1 MIFLILLLI
10 VLITVVWAVKTSN
23 NIKRMEIKV
32 DEAFSGIEVALT
44 KRYDMLTKMLD
55 VCKGFMKH
63 ESELFSKVISLRRG
77 MSLGEMGEADREM
90 GELTGRLFAVAENYP
105 ELRSAQVFAIRRR
118 RAEGDGPCRGKRPP
132 AGLRR
137 RPDGRSGLGDGAA
150 KDHRREP
157 GGERKG
163 EVHPHAG
170 SGYLRTRPDH
180 RQLGGSLLYR
190 RCNYGDWRY
199 PSPEGIVCHLE
210 GKIGGQGQ
218 VEQIGDPGGAL
229 QRL

>member
-1 MIFLILLLI
+1 MIFLIPLLI
-10 VLITVVWAVKTSN
+10 ALIAVLWAVKTSN

-105 ELRSAQVFAIRRR
+105 ELRSAQVFAELQQGVRDAEEHLQAARRLYN
-118 RAEGDGPCRGKRPP
+118 ASVSSYN
-132 AGLRR
+132 AAIAVF
-137 RPDGRSGLGDGAA
+137 PDSLLARGRSPREFFEAEDA
-150 KDHRREP
+150 KREDV
-157 GGERKG
+157 K
-163 EVHPHAG
+163 V
-170 SGYLRTRPDH
+170 
-180 RQLGGSLLYR
+180 QF
-190 RCNYGDWRY
+190 
-199 PSPEGIVCHLE
+199 
-210 GKIGGQGQ
+210 
-218 VEQIGDPGGAL
+218 
-229 QRL
+229 

>member
-10 VLITVVWAVKTSN
+10 ALIAVVWAVKTSN

-63 ESELFSKVISLRRG
+63 ESELFSKVISLRQG

-105 ELRSAQVFAIRRR
+105 ELRSAQVFAELQQGVRDAEEHLQAARRLYN
-118 RAEGDGPCRGKRPP
+118 ASVSSYN
-132 AGLRR
+132 AAIAVF
-137 RPDGRSGLGDGAA
+137 PDSLLARGRSPREFFEAEDA
-150 KDHRREP
+150 KREDV
-157 GGERKG
+157 K
-163 EVHPHAG
+163 V
-170 SGYLRTRPDH
+170 
-180 RQLGGSLLYR
+180 QF
-190 RCNYGDWRY
+190 
-199 PSPEGIVCHLE
+199 
-210 GKIGGQGQ
+210 
-218 VEQIGDPGGAL
+218 
-229 QRL
+229 

>member
-63 ESELFSKVISLRRG
+63 ESELFSKVISLRQG
-77 MSLGEMGEADREM
+77 MSLGEMGRADREM

-105 ELRSAQVFAIRRR
+105 EMRSAHVFAELQQGVRDAEEHLQAARRLYN
-118 RAEGDGPCRGKRPP
+118 ASVSSYN
-132 AGLRR
+132 AAIAVF
-137 RPDGRSGLGDGAA
+137 PDSLLARGRSP
-150 KDHRREP
+150 REFF
-157 GGERKG
+157 EA
-163 EVHPHAG
+163 EE
-170 SGYLRTRPDH
+170 S
-180 RQLGGSLLYR
+180 
-190 RCNYGDWRY
+190 
-199 PSPEGIVCHLE
+199 
-210 GKIGGQGQ
+210 
-218 VEQIGDPGGAL
+218 
-229 QRL
+229 QREDVKVQF

>member
-10 VLITVVWAVKTSN
+10 ALIAVLWAVKTSN

-55 VCKGFMKH
+55 VCRGFMKH

-105 ELRSAQVFAIRRR
+105 ELRSAQVFAELQQGVHDAEEHLQAARRLYN
-118 RAEGDGPCRGKRPP
+118 ASVSSYN
-132 AGLRR
+132 AAIAVF
-137 RPDGRSGLGDGAA
+137 PDSLLARGRSPREFFEAEDA
-150 KDHRREP
+150 KREDV
-157 GGERKG
+157 K
-163 EVHPHAG
+163 V
-170 SGYLRTRPDH
+170 
-180 RQLGGSLLYR
+180 QF
-190 RCNYGDWRY
+190 
-199 PSPEGIVCHLE
+199 
-210 GKIGGQGQ
+210 
-218 VEQIGDPGGAL
+218 
-229 QRL
+229 

>member
-10 VLITVVWAVKTSN
+10 VLIAVLWAVKTSN

-105 ELRSAQVFAIRRR
+105 ELRSAQVFAELQQGVRDAEEHLQAARRLYN
-118 RAEGDGPCRGKRPP
+118 ASVSSYN
-132 AGLRR
+132 AAIAVF
-137 RPDGRSGLGDGAA
+137 PDSLLARGRSPREFFEAEDA
-150 KDHRREP
+150 KREDV
-157 GGERKG
+157 K
-163 EVHPHAG
+163 V
-170 SGYLRTRPDH
+170 
-180 RQLGGSLLYR
+180 QF
-190 RCNYGDWRY
+190 
-199 PSPEGIVCHLE
+199 
-210 GKIGGQGQ
+210 
-218 VEQIGDPGGAL
+218 
-229 QRL
+229 

>member
-10 VLITVVWAVKTSN
+10 ALIAVLWAVKASN

-77 MSLGEMGEADREM
+77 MSLGEMGKADREM

-105 ELRSAQVFAIRRR
+105 ELRSAQVFAELQQGIRDAEEHLQAARR
-118 RAEGDGPCRGKRPP
+118 LYNASVSSYN
-132 AGLRR
+132 AAIAVF
-137 RPDGRSGLGDGAA
+137 PDSLLARGRSPREFFEAEDA
-150 KDHRREP
+150 KREDV
-157 GGERKG
+157 K
-163 EVHPHAG
+163 V
-170 SGYLRTRPDH
+170 
-180 RQLGGSLLYR
+180 QF
-190 RCNYGDWRY
+190 
-199 PSPEGIVCHLE
+199 
-210 GKIGGQGQ
+210 
-218 VEQIGDPGGAL
+218 
-229 QRL
+229 

>member
-55 VCKGFMKH
+55 VCRGFMKH

-90 GELTGRLFAVAENYP
+90 GELTGRLFAVVENYP
-105 ELRSAQVFAIRRR
+105 ELRSAQVFAELQQGVHDAEEHLQAARRLYN
-118 RAEGDGPCRGKRPP
+118 ASVSSYN
-132 AGLRR
+132 AAIAVF
-137 RPDGRSGLGDGAA
+137 PDSLLARGRSPREFFEAEDA
-150 KDHRREP
+150 KREDV
-157 GGERKG
+157 K
-163 EVHPHAG
+163 V
-170 SGYLRTRPDH
+170 
-180 RQLGGSLLYR
+180 QF
-190 RCNYGDWRY
+190 
-199 PSPEGIVCHLE
+199 
-210 GKIGGQGQ
+210 
-218 VEQIGDPGGAL
+218 
-229 QRL
+229 

>member
-90 GELTGRLFAVAENYP
+90 GELTGRLFAVVENYP
-105 ELRSAQVFAIRRR
+105 ELRSAQVFAELQQGVHDAEEHLQAARRLYN
-118 RAEGDGPCRGKRPP
+118 ASVSSYN
-132 AGLRR
+132 AAIAVF
-137 RPDGRSGLGDGAA
+137 PDSLLARGRSPREFFEAEDA
-150 KDHRREP
+150 KREDV
-157 GGERKG
+157 K
-163 EVHPHAG
+163 V
-170 SGYLRTRPDH
+170 
-180 RQLGGSLLYR
+180 QF
-190 RCNYGDWRY
+190 
-199 PSPEGIVCHLE
+199 
-210 GKIGGQGQ
+210 
-218 VEQIGDPGGAL
+218 
-229 QRL
+229 

>member
-55 VCKGFMKH
+55 VCRGFMKH
-63 ESELFSKVISLRRG
+63 ESELFSKVISLRQG

-105 ELRSAQVFAIRRR
+105 ELRSAQVFAELQQGVHDAEEHLQAARRLYN
-118 RAEGDGPCRGKRPP
+118 ASVSSYN
-132 AGLRR
+132 AAIAVF
-137 RPDGRSGLGDGAA
+137 PDSLLARGRSPREFFEAEDA
-150 KDHRREP
+150 KREDV
-157 GGERKG
+157 K
-163 EVHPHAG
+163 V
-170 SGYLRTRPDH
+170 
-180 RQLGGSLLYR
+180 QF
-190 RCNYGDWRY
+190 
-199 PSPEGIVCHLE
+199 
-210 GKIGGQGQ
+210 
-218 VEQIGDPGGAL
+218 
-229 QRL
+229 

>member
-10 VLITVVWAVKTSN
+10 ALIAVVWAVKTSN

-63 ESELFSKVISLRRG
+63 ESELFSKVISLRQG

-105 ELRSAQVFAIRRR
+105 ELRSAQVFAELQQGIRDAEEHLQAARR
-118 RAEGDGPCRGKRPP
+118 LYNASVSSYN
-132 AGLRR
+132 AAIAVF
-137 RPDGRSGLGDGAA
+137 PDSLLARGRSPREFFEAEDA
-150 KDHRREP
+150 KREDV
-157 GGERKG
+157 K
-163 EVHPHAG
+163 V
-170 SGYLRTRPDH
+170 
-180 RQLGGSLLYR
+180 QF
-190 RCNYGDWRY
+190 
-199 PSPEGIVCHLE
+199 
-210 GKIGGQGQ
+210 
-218 VEQIGDPGGAL
+218 
-229 QRL
+229 

>member
-55 VCKGFMKH
+55 VCRGFMKH

-77 MSLGEMGEADREM
+77 MSLGEMGKADREM

-105 ELRSAQVFAIRRR
+105 ELRSAHVFAELQQGIRDAEEHLQAARR
-118 RAEGDGPCRGKRPP
+118 LYNASVSSYN
-132 AGLRR
+132 AAIAVF
-137 RPDGRSGLGDGAA
+137 PDSLLARGRSPREFFEAEDA
-150 KDHRREP
+150 KREDV
-157 GGERKG
+157 K
-163 EVHPHAG
+163 V
-170 SGYLRTRPDH
+170 
-180 RQLGGSLLYR
+180 QF
-190 RCNYGDWRY
+190 
-199 PSPEGIVCHLE
+199 
-210 GKIGGQGQ
+210 
-218 VEQIGDPGGAL
+218 
-229 QRL
+229 

>member
-10 VLITVVWAVKTSN
+10 VLIAVVWAVKTSN

-105 ELRSAQVFAIRRR
+105 ELRSAQVFAELQQGVHDAEEHLQAARRLYNASVSSYNAAIAVFPDSLLARRR
-118 RAEGDGPCRGKRPP
+118 SPREFFEAEDAKRE
-132 AGLRR
+132 
-137 RPDGRSGLGDGAA
+137 DV
-150 KDHRREP
+150 K
-157 GGERKG
+157 
-163 EVHPHAG
+163 V
-170 SGYLRTRPDH
+170 
-180 RQLGGSLLYR
+180 QF
-190 RCNYGDWRY
+190 
-199 PSPEGIVCHLE
+199 
-210 GKIGGQGQ
+210 
-218 VEQIGDPGGAL
+218 
-229 QRL
+229 

>member
-10 VLITVVWAVKTSN
+10 VLIAVVWAVKTSN

-105 ELRSAQVFAIRRR
+105 ELRSAQVFAELQKGIRDAEEHLQAARR
-118 RAEGDGPCRGKRPP
+118 LYNASVSSYN
-132 AGLRR
+132 AAIAVF
-137 RPDGRSGLGDGAA
+137 PDSLLARGRSPREFFEAEES
-150 KDHRREP
+150 RREDV
-157 GGERKG
+157 K
-163 EVHPHAG
+163 V
-170 SGYLRTRPDH
+170 
-180 RQLGGSLLYR
+180 QF
-190 RCNYGDWRY
+190 
-199 PSPEGIVCHLE
+199 
-210 GKIGGQGQ
+210 
-218 VEQIGDPGGAL
+218 
-229 QRL
+229 

>member
-10 VLITVVWAVKTSN
+10 ALIAVLWAVKTSN

-105 ELRSAQVFAIRRR
+105 ELRSAQVFAELQQGVRDAEEHLQAARRLYN
-118 RAEGDGPCRGKRPP
+118 ASVSSYN
-132 AGLRR
+132 AAIAVF
-137 RPDGRSGLGDGAA
+137 PDSLLARGRSPREFFEAEDA
-150 KDHRREP
+150 KREDV
-157 GGERKG
+157 K
-163 EVHPHAG
+163 V
-170 SGYLRTRPDH
+170 
-180 RQLGGSLLYR
+180 QF
-190 RCNYGDWRY
+190 
-199 PSPEGIVCHLE
+199 
-210 GKIGGQGQ
+210 
-218 VEQIGDPGGAL
+218 
-229 QRL
+229 

>member
-55 VCKGFMKH
+55 VCRGFMKH
-63 ESELFSKVISLRRG
+63 ESELFSKVISLRQG

-105 ELRSAQVFAIRRR
+105 ELRSAHVFAELQQGIRDAEEHLQAARR
-118 RAEGDGPCRGKRPP
+118 LYNASVSSYN
-132 AGLRR
+132 AAIAVF
-137 RPDGRSGLGDGAA
+137 PDSLLARGRSPREFFEAEDA
-150 KDHRREP
+150 KREDV
-157 GGERKG
+157 K
-163 EVHPHAG
+163 V
-170 SGYLRTRPDH
+170 
-180 RQLGGSLLYR
+180 QF
-190 RCNYGDWRY
+190 
-199 PSPEGIVCHLE
+199 
-210 GKIGGQGQ
+210 
-218 VEQIGDPGGAL
+218 
-229 QRL
+229 

>member
-10 VLITVVWAVKTSN
+10 VLIAVVWAVKTSN

-63 ESELFSKVISLRRG
+63 ESELFSKVISPRRG

-105 ELRSAQVFAIRRR
+105 GLRSAQVFAELQQGVHDAEEHLQAARRLYN
-118 RAEGDGPCRGKRPP
+118 ASVSSYN
-132 AGLRR
+132 AAIAVF
-137 RPDGRSGLGDGAA
+137 PDSLLARGRSPREFFEAEDA
-150 KDHRREP
+150 KREDV
-157 GGERKG
+157 K
-163 EVHPHAG
+163 V
-170 SGYLRTRPDH
+170 
-180 RQLGGSLLYR
+180 QF
-190 RCNYGDWRY
+190 
-199 PSPEGIVCHLE
+199 
-210 GKIGGQGQ
+210 
-218 VEQIGDPGGAL
+218 
-229 QRL
+229 

>member
-10 VLITVVWAVKTSN
+10 ALIAVLWAVKASN

-90 GELTGRLFAVAENYP
+90 GELTGRLFAVVENYP
-105 ELRSAQVFAIRRR
+105 ELRSAQVFAELQQGVHDAEEHLQAARRLYN
-118 RAEGDGPCRGKRPP
+118 ASVSSYN
-132 AGLRR
+132 AAIAVF
-137 RPDGRSGLGDGAA
+137 PDSLLARGRSPREFFEAEES
-150 KDHRREP
+150 RREDV
-157 GGERKG
+157 K
-163 EVHPHAG
+163 V
-170 SGYLRTRPDH
+170 
-180 RQLGGSLLYR
+180 QF
-190 RCNYGDWRY
+190 
-199 PSPEGIVCHLE
+199 
-210 GKIGGQGQ
+210 
-218 VEQIGDPGGAL
+218 
-229 QRL
+229 

>member
-10 VLITVVWAVKTSN
+10 ALIAVLWAVKASN

-105 ELRSAQVFAIRRR
+105 ELRSAQVFAELQQGVHDAEEHLQAARRLYNASVSSYNAAIAVFSDSLLAR
-118 RAEGDGPCRGKRPP
+118 
-132 AGLRR
+132 
-137 RPDGRSGLGDGAA
+137 GRSPREFFEAEDA
-150 KDHRREP
+150 KREDV
-157 GGERKG
+157 K
-163 EVHPHAG
+163 V
-170 SGYLRTRPDH
+170 
-180 RQLGGSLLYR
+180 QF
-190 RCNYGDWRY
+190 
-199 PSPEGIVCHLE
+199 
-210 GKIGGQGQ
+210 
-218 VEQIGDPGGAL
+218 
-229 QRL
+229 

>member
-55 VCKGFMKH
+55 VCRGFMKH

-105 ELRSAQVFAIRRR
+105 ELRSAQVFAELQQGVHDAEEHLQAARRLYN
-118 RAEGDGPCRGKRPP
+118 ASVSSYN
-132 AGLRR
+132 AAIAVF
-137 RPDGRSGLGDGAA
+137 PDSLLARGRSPREFFGAEDA
-150 KDHRREP
+150 KREDV
-157 GGERKG
+157 K
-163 EVHPHAG
+163 V
-170 SGYLRTRPDH
+170 
-180 RQLGGSLLYR
+180 QF
-190 RCNYGDWRY
+190 
-199 PSPEGIVCHLE
+199 
-210 GKIGGQGQ
+210 
-218 VEQIGDPGGAL
+218 
-229 QRL
+229 

>member
-10 VLITVVWAVKTSN
+10 VLIAVLWAVKTSN

-105 ELRSAQVFAIRRR
+105 EMRSAQVFAELQQGIRDAEEHLQAARR
-118 RAEGDGPCRGKRPP
+118 LYNASVSSYN
-132 AGLRR
+132 AAIAVF
-137 RPDGRSGLGDGAA
+137 PDSLLARGRSPREFFEAEDA
-150 KDHRREP
+150 KREDV
-157 GGERKG
+157 K
-163 EVHPHAG
+163 V
-170 SGYLRTRPDH
+170 
-180 RQLGGSLLYR
+180 QF
-190 RCNYGDWRY
+190 
-199 PSPEGIVCHLE
+199 
-210 GKIGGQGQ
+210 
-218 VEQIGDPGGAL
+218 
-229 QRL
+229 